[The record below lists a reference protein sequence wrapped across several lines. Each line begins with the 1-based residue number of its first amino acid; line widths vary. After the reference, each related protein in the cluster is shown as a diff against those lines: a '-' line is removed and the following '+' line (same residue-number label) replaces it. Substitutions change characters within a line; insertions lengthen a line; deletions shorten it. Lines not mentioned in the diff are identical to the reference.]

1 MTSSKKKLRTAQ
13 GSGGVAAREQ
23 KRPLGLLG
31 LLVGALAFLLYVNT
45 VNHGYV
51 IDDFSLI
58 KDNWLVQRGL
68 AGIPTILKTSYRYG
82 YWNDDGMLYRPLS
95 LVMFAAEW
103 ELFPARPSVNHFMNI
118 ALYALLGGL
127 LYVTLKSILP
137 ISLARVSFLASLLFV
152 AHPIHTEVVANIKS
166 RDEILSFLLILVAIN
181 LLLKYVRDD
190 SVAMLGL
197 AVACYFLA
205 FLAKESAITFLAI
218 IPLILFFFT
227 RVPVKKNVMISAL
240 FGVAALAY
248 ILIRAAVLGDVIR
261 DRPIDLLDNVLVSA
275 PDMMSRLATAVWLLG
290 RYLVLLLFPH
300 PLVSDYSFKQI
311 QIINPGDYR
320 AILSLLLHLAL
331 GAYAF
336 ARFKS
341 KSLVVFGILF
351 YLITMSIYSNIFIT
365 IGSSFA
371 ERFLFVPSL
380 GFCLVVAVGLDSLFS
395 ASPGKGQGIRYAPAV
410 MAVLLVILYS
420 AKTVER
426 NREWRDELTLYSSD
440 VKKSPDSA
448 RLHYNYGLVLVKD
461 KAVKASDSAERDK
474 YLDMAISEFS
484 KAANI
489 HPSYGDAYNQMGAA
503 YSRKNNHQKALENY
517 SVALKYSPE
526 KAEIHNNLGAVYFY
540 SKEYEKALEVYLRA
554 VKYSPRFADAYR
566 NVGSTYATLGR
577 LDEAIQAFQKG
588 IEYDP
593 NSAVMH
599 YYLGIIYQRKG
610 DLARAKQHTDRAYQ
624 LDPSV
629 GK

>member
-1 MTSSKKKLRTAQ
+1 VTSRKKKQRKVEGKSETAPKK
-13 GSGGVAAREQ
+13 GKTS
-23 KRPLGLLG
+23 LGLFGLVVAGLG
-31 LLVGALAFLLYVNT
+31 FVLYINT

-58 KDNWLVQRGL
+58 KDNWLIQRGVT
-68 AGIPTILKTSYRYG
+68 AIPTILKTSYRYG
-82 YWNDDGMLYRPLS
+82 YWNDDATLYRPLS

-103 ELFPARPSVNHFMNI
+103 ELFPASPAVNHFMNI
-118 ALYALLGGL
+118 ALYALLGWL
-127 LYVTLKSILP
+127 LFVTLKGILP
-137 ISLARVSFLASLLFV
+137 GSLVTVSLASLLFI

-181 LLLKYVRDD
+181 LLLKYVQGS
-190 SVAMLGL
+190 SVVVLGL
-197 AVACYFLA
+197 AVTCYFLA
-205 FLAKESAITFLAI
+205 FLAKESAITFLAV

-227 RVPVKKNVMISAL
+227 EVPAKRNVMISAS
-240 FGVAALAY
+240 FGIAALAY
-248 ILIRAAVLGDVIR
+248 VCLRAAVLGDVVAE
-261 DRPIDLLDNVLVSA
+261 RPIDLLDNVLVSA
-275 PDMMSRLATAVWLLG
+275 PDVMSRLATALWLLG

-300 PLVSDYSFKQI
+300 PLVSDYSYKQI
-311 QIINPGDYR
+311 QIISPADYR
-320 AILSLLLHLAL
+320 AILSLVVHIAL
-331 GAYAF
+331 GAYVI
-336 ARFKS
+336 ARFNK

-351 YLITMSIYSNIFIT
+351 YLITMSIYSNIVIT

-380 GFCLVVAVGLDSLFS
+380 GFCIVVAVGIDWMFS
-395 ASPGKGQGIRYAPAV
+395 KSPGKGQRMIRYGLGVVTALFIIP
-410 MAVLLVILYS
+410 YG

-448 RLHYNYGLVLVKD
+448 RVHYNYGLVLVKERAI
-461 KAVKASDSAERDK
+461 KAGDTAEKDK

-484 KAANI
+484 KAVSI

-503 YSRKNNHQKALENY
+503 YSRKNNYQKALENY
-517 SVALKYSPE
+517 MVALKYSPQ

-540 SKEYEKALEVYLRA
+540 SKEYEKALEVYLTA
-554 VKYSPRFADAYR
+554 VKYSPRFADAHR
-566 NVGSTYATLGR
+566 NVGSTYAMLGR
-577 LDEAIQAFQKG
+577 LDEAIQAFQRG
-588 IEYDP
+588 LEYDP

-599 YYLGIIYQRKG
+599 YYLGIIYQKKG
-610 DLARAKQHTDRAYQ
+610 DPARAKLHTERAYQ